1 VGFEVRSSRTLAFS
15 SDVGDLPSEESVTR
29 EFDVGLELFARKEY
43 SRATKAFEEVLLG
56 DPHHARAWSYLGIC
70 LAHMGRA
77 PEAEQALQRALQIAP
92 NNGEGWFHLGIAQCL
107 EADWPRA
114 AETFRH
120 AAALMPHDMA
130 AWHRLGVALAE
141 SDDIEGSAA
150 AFERALILSRETG
163 TVDRTLRH
171 PHGSGDDHLS
181 EPGEREGP
189 KEAESWISLALS
201 LLTLGD
207 VEEAVA
213 AYERGFSVDPDR
225 ARHSMFRPMLKLLTA
240 TSDGS
245 AQDLP
250 GDRAFDDAPESPIRP
265 PPRPA
270 PPDPNGPLTG
280 VG

>member
-1 VGFEVRSSRTLAFS
+1 
-15 SDVGDLPSEESVTR
+15 VTR
-29 EFDVGLELFARKEY
+29 EFDVGHELFTRKEY
-43 SRATKAFEEVLLG
+43 SRAAKAFEEVLLG

-92 NNGEGWFHLGIAQCL
+92 TNGECWFHLGVSQSL

-141 SDDIEGSAA
+141 SGDTEGSAA

-163 TVDRTLRH
+163 SIDHAVRH

-225 ARHSMFRPMLKLLTA
+225 ARHSMFRPMLKLLSA

-245 AQDLP
+245 AESLP
-250 GDRAFDDAPESPIRP
+250 GGLAFAEAPESPIRP
-265 PPRPA
+265 PQRPV
-270 PPDPNGPLTG
+270 PEDPNGPLTG

>member
-1 VGFEVRSSRTLAFS
+1 LIRGI
-15 SDVGDLPSEESVTR
+15 VTR

-43 SRATKAFEEVLLG
+43 VRASKAFEEVLLG
-56 DPHHARAWSYLGIC
+56 DPHHARAWSYLGIS

-77 PEAEQALQRALQIAP
+77 PEAEQALQRALQLAP
-92 NNGEGWFHLGIAQCL
+92 TNGECWFHLGVAQCL

-114 AETFRH
+114 AETLRH
-120 AAALMPHDMA
+120 AAALLPGDMA

-141 SDDIEGSAA
+141 AGDIEGSAA

-163 TVDRTLRH
+163 AGDHGGRRL
-171 PHGSGDDHLS
+171 HGSGDDHLS
-181 EPGEREGP
+181 EPGQREGP

-213 AYERGFSVDPDR
+213 AYERGYSVDPDR
-225 ARHSMFRPMLKLLTA
+225 ARHSMFRPMLKLLSA

-245 AQDLP
+245 AEDLP
-250 GDRAFDDAPESPIRP
+250 GGRTFDEAPVSPIRP
-265 PPRPA
+265 PPRPT